1 MSTTVSG
8 KSKMNVED
16 YLKLP
21 YTIEVIRD
29 ESDGYTGWFAKVEEL
44 PGCMT
49 QADTFDELGE
59 MIEDAKRAW
68 IESALEDGVEIP
80 LPRKVEDF
88 SGKFVVRLPKS
99 LHKQLV
105 DTANQEGV
113 SLNTYVNVALGQAV
127 GRQMA
132 KVSNATRAT
141 RS

>member
-8 KSKMNVED
+8 KSTMSVED

-68 IESALEDGVEIP
+68 IESALEEGVDIP
-80 LPRKVEDF
+80 LPRKAEDY

-105 DTANQEGV
+105 HTAHQEGV
-113 SLNTYVNVALGQAV
+113 SLNTYVNVALSQAV
-127 GRQMA
+127 GREMA
-132 KVSNATRAT
+132 KASSRAHLAHN
-141 RS
+141 

>member
-1 MSTTVSG
+1 MSI
-8 KSKMNVED
+8 ED

-49 QADTFDELGE
+49 QADTFDGLGE

-68 IESALEDGVEIP
+68 IESALEDGVDIP
-80 LPRKVEDF
+80 LPRRAEDY

-99 LHKQLV
+99 LHKKLV
-105 DTANQEGV
+105 ATANQEGV
-113 SLNTYVNVALGQAV
+113 SLNTYVNVALSQAV
-127 GRQMA
+127 GRQMT
-132 KVSNATRAT
+132 KVSNATQAA

>member
-1 MSTTVSG
+1 M
-8 KSKMNVED
+8 KVED

-21 YTIEVIRD
+21 YTIEVTKD
-29 ESDGYTGWFAKVEEL
+29 ESKSYTGWFAKVEGL

-49 QADTFDELGE
+49 QADTFDELGD

-80 LPRKVEDF
+80 LPRKVEDY
-88 SGKFVVRLPKS
+88 SGKFVVRLPRS

-105 DTANQEGV
+105 ATANQEGV
-113 SLNTYVNVALGQAV
+113 SLNTYVNVALSQAV

-132 KVSNATRAT
+132 KTSKATQST
-141 RS
+141 RG

>member
-8 KSKMNVED
+8 KSTMSIED

-49 QADTFDELGE
+49 QADTFDGLGE

-68 IESALEDGVEIP
+68 IESALEDGVDIP
-80 LPRKVEDF
+80 LPRRAEDY

-99 LHKQLV
+99 LHKKLV
-105 DTANQEGV
+105 ATANQEGV
-113 SLNTYVNVALGQAV
+113 SLNTYVNVALSQAV
-127 GRQMA
+127 GRQMT
-132 KVSNATRAT
+132 KVSNATQAA